1 MPRKA
6 PRRTAERILDAAL
19 DLFNRFGEPNVS
31 TSTVAA
37 DLGISPG
44 NLHYHYPA
52 KAELVNA
59 LFERYAQSLQP
70 LWPAAREVA
79 DVEDAWF
86 ILHTMFEKLWDF
98 RFLYRDIND
107 LLSRNRHLEAAIG
120 QILQDKTQA
129 IGALIDGLRRADHL
143 QMQDAQVQAT
153 ARSMVVVLCWW
164 LSFEYARD
172 PRHALEGEQA
182 GHSLMRGA
190 YQVLHLLVPY
200 LAPGQRD
207 HLMALASAYGP
218 SGDAAHRPAGVRR
231 GSGGTSPP

>member
-37 DLGISPG
+37 GLGISPG
-44 NLHYHYPA
+44 NLHYHFPA

-70 LWPAAREVA
+70 LWPAARDVA
-79 DVEDAWF
+79 DIEDAWF
-86 ILHTMFEKLWDF
+86 FLHTMFEKLWEF
-98 RFLYRDIND
+98 RFLYRDLND

-120 QILQDKTQA
+120 QLLDDKTRA
-129 IGALIDGLRRADHL
+129 VVDLLAGLRRAGHL
-143 QMQDAQVQAT
+143 QIQDSEAQAT

-172 PRHALEGEQA
+172 PRHALEGQQA
-182 GHSLMRGA
+182 GRSLMRGA
-190 YQVLHLLVPY
+190 RHVLQLLAPY
-200 LAPGQRD
+200 LEPGPRAHLSALADAYGDGDQAAPG
-207 HLMALASAYGP
+207 AN
-218 SGDAAHRPAGVRR
+218 RPG
-231 GSGGTSPP
+231 

>member
-37 DLGISPG
+37 GLGISPG

-59 LFERYAQSLQP
+59 LFERHAQALQL

-86 ILHTMFEKLWDF
+86 ILHTMFEKIWEF
-98 RFLYRDIND
+98 RFLYRDLND
-107 LLSRNRHLEAAIG
+107 LLSRNRQLETAIG
-120 QILQDKTQA
+120 QLLDHKTRALADLLAGLQ
-129 IGALIDGLRRADHL
+129 RAGHL
-143 QMQDAQVQAT
+143 QMPEAEAQAT

-172 PRHALEGEQA
+172 PRHALEGQEA
-182 GHSLMRGA
+182 GRSLMRGA
-190 YQVLHLLVPY
+190 NQVLQLLAPY
-200 LAPGQRD
+200 LAPGPRA
-207 HLMALASAYGP
+207 HLMGLAGTYR
-218 SGDAAHRPAGVRR
+218 DVERPTACASLGR
-231 GSGGTSPP
+231 